1 ETVHC
6 QEMGY
11 SALSAAEFA
20 GRQNFHSGGLNR
32 QGHHFP
38 SADLPRS
45 FVLCIPPM
53 LKKVLGALLVH
64 DVEQRAARDHEDHYD
79 DVRLHDC
86 GRHERC
92 KLGEWI
98 PRQHASTSPDELKFQ
113 AS

>member
-1 ETVHC
+1 
-6 QEMGY
+6 MGY
-11 SALSAAEFA
+11 SALSTAEIT
-20 GRQNFHSGGLNR
+20 GRQEFPPRGLKSHG
-32 QGHHFP
+32 QQFP
-38 SADLPRS
+38 PPTPMPRH

-53 LKKVLGALLVH
+53 FKKVLGALLVH
-64 DVEQRAARDHEDHYD
+64 DVEQRAARDYEDHCD